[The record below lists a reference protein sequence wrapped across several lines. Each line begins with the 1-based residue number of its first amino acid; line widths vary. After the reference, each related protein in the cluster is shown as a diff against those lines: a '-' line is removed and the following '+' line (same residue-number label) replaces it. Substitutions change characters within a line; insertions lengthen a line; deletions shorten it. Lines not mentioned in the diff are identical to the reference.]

1 MGIISQDTALL
12 FDAIAHYCQLD
23 DSALTLFTFAL
34 IFWRHMHWK
43 VKSRRMQHATWHYC
57 ISEGISIS
65 LSLSLLT
72 FALTFWF
79 DMIWRHLDPAP
90 SLTLT
95 AMGNHLLKYCTILI
109 FANWW
114 IWSLFSSC
122 VSVSVTSLKKCA
134 SKVFS
139 MDPFQSWPSL
149 EILHSSDSWCSL
161 LIRFTP
167 VLLTLE
173 GWGECLIV
181 YSPSCKWSYCKVY
194 HLSLALVKSL
204 MIICNMISLWWSGF
218 RHHRNWCKLCLDQRV
233 NHCAI
238 CEFTNRTIAF
248 STFFPINIKYLVRMV
263 ATIGEVLIA
272 INPSLPFKCSHKKW
286 WCYDTFRFWS
296 FGYLLV
302 IGISDGQF
310 LFFLWTVSNLCCCYS
325 EDL

>member
-1 MGIISQDTALL
+1 MLWYFGATCTGKWSQGG
-12 FDAIAHYCQLD
+12 CNMQLG
-23 DSALTLFTFAL
+23 TTVYIRGHQHFTFTFTFDIRSHILVWYDLKAS
-34 IFWRHMHWK
+34 W
-43 VKSRRMQHATWHYC
+43 SC
-57 ISEGISIS
+57 SITHTHS
-65 LSLSLLT
+65 
-72 FALTFWF
+72 
-79 DMIWRHLDPAP
+79 H
-90 SLTLT
+90 
-95 AMGNHLLKYCTILI
+95 GNHLLKYCTILI

-139 MDPFQSWPSL
+139 VDPFQSWPSL

-218 RHHRNWCKLCLDQRV
+218 RHYRNSLCYLWIHQSQ
-233 NHCAI
+233 NFA
-238 CEFTNRTIAF
+238 FT
-248 STFFPINIKYLVRMV
+248 TFFPINIKSLVRMV

-272 INPSLPFKCSHKKW
+272 INPSLPF
-286 WCYDTFRFWS
+286 
-296 FGYLLV
+296 
-302 IGISDGQF
+302 
-310 LFFLWTVSNLCCCYS
+310 
-325 EDL
+325 